1 MVATV
6 VFDPNQHPEK
16 CERYLSRSLNIPLR
30 FVQAERLAQ
39 STRAAPW
46 RLEVQVSG
54 VTQYYLLRLDSQR
67 SEHEYA
73 VLRAM
78 ESIPIPT
85 PRVYGW
91 DPRGEALGVP
101 CFLCDF
107 VEGES
112 LLQPMLA
119 GEAWSEQLY
128 IDTVYGLQELTREQ
142 LPSIRARLEQEQT
155 AWGVLEAAHAY
166 FADHPQ
172 PLAAAAYA
180 RLCAEMPEFPAPR
193 FSNGDLWLDN
203 FIVREKQLAGV
214 IDFESAGFSDP
225 IYEFLLSFFVSPE
238 LRDRGI
244 EARYCERMGYDAGL
258 LSWYRGLEYL
268 DTWHWVSITGKP
280 FEQYTSD
287 NLQIALE
294 LWLENQ

>member
-1 MVATV
+1 MVAPV

-172 PLAAAAYA
+172 PLAAAVYA

-258 LSWYRGLEYL
+258 LSWYRGLEYF
-268 DTWHWVSITGKP
+268 DTWHWVSATGKP

-287 NLQIALE
+287 NLKIALE
-294 LWLENQ
+294 RWLEEQ